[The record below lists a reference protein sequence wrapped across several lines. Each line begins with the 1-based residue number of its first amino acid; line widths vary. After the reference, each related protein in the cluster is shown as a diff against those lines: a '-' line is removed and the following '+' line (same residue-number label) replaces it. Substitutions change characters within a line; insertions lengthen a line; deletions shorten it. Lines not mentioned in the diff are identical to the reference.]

1 MHPATLPSEL
11 EAALVQ
17 FEQGGGVVHY
27 FVFEADAEPDLHRRA
42 TLEGF
47 ERLKTQL
54 EPFQLT
60 LAPELMKSEII
71 TTDQFFKALD
81 TSAGRLESPGVYFL
95 YRAEQLKTL
104 KGFSTS
110 SSGSYLKAFC
120 DPPYGLRLT
129 PGDAQ
134 AIFDTITW
142 NLFDPYEDDLEIVR
156 WSDDWSNFF
165 EAGLEWW
172 GAYWWT
178 VVNRTKG
185 LVIVVAASTT
195 D

>member
-1 MHPATLPSEL
+1 MQAATLSPEL
-11 EAALVQ
+11 EVALVQ
-17 FEQGGGVVHY
+17 FEQAGGVVHY

-42 TLEGF
+42 ALEGF

-60 LAPELMKSEII
+60 LAPELMKGEII
-71 TTDQFFKALD
+71 TTDQFFAALD

-95 YRAEQLKTL
+95 YRAEQLKTRQS
-104 KGFSTS
+104 FSTS
-110 SSGSYLKAFC
+110 KSESYLKAFC
-120 DPPYGLRLT
+120 DPPYGLGLT

-134 AIFDTITW
+134 ALFDKITR

-156 WSDDWSNFF
+156 WSNDWSNFF

-172 GAYWWT
+172 GAFWWT
-178 VVNRTKG
+178 VHNRTRN
-185 LVIVVAASTT
+185 LVVVIAASAT